1 MKEFN
6 ADLHIHSRYSRGVSP
21 SMNLETVCEMARIK
35 GIKIVGT
42 GDCLYLDWLKELESK
57 LEESNSAY
65 KLEDT
70 YYILQCEAE
79 TTVKGRV
86 HHLILFPS
94 FSSVYE
100 LRDKVLNGGYSKL
113 SSGRPTLKLSPER
126 LAEMV
131 LEVGALVG
139 PSHAFTPWTSMYAF
153 YESIFDCYGQ
163 NTTEI
168 YFLELGLSA
177 DTNMAKILTELDNCT
192 FVSFSDAHSPYPD
205 KLGRELT
212 RFKLKNPNFAEIK
225 KALMRIYG
233 REVTVNVG
241 LDPREGKYYLTGCKR
256 CEIAYTLDDV
266 VVNGTL
272 KKVCPLCGGP
282 LKIGVK
288 DRIAL
293 LSPKDE
299 RVSTIKRPPYL
310 HIVPLLE
317 ILRAIKGHSTTKT
330 KSVQNMYYQL
340 IGEFENEINILID
353 VPLSEIAREHQ
364 ELAEILQ
371 KFRRDQIEF
380 EFVGRAGHY
389 GKIKIQ

>member
-6 ADLHIHSRYSRGVSP
+6 VDLHIHSRYSRGVSP
-21 SMNLETVCEMARIK
+21 SMNLETVCEMAPIK
-35 GIKIVGT
+35 GINIVGT

-57 LEESNSAY
+57 LEDSNGAY
-65 KLEDT
+65 KREDT
-70 YYILQCEAE
+70 YYVLQCEVE

-113 SSGRPTLKLSPER
+113 TSGRPILKLSPER
-126 LAEMV
+126 LADFV
-131 LEVGALVG
+131 LEAGALIG

-153 YESIFDCYGQ
+153 YESIFDCYGH
-163 NTTEI
+163 NTVDV

-177 DTNMAKILTELDNCT
+177 DTNMTKVLTELDNCT

-212 RFKLKNPNFAEIK
+212 RFKLKNPSFAEIK
-225 KALMRIYG
+225 KALMRICG
-233 REVTVNVG
+233 RDVTVNVG
-241 LDPREGKYYLTGCKR
+241 LDPREGKYHLTGCTR
-256 CEIAYTLDDV
+256 CKMAYTLDDI

-272 KKVCPLCGGP
+272 IKVCPLCGGP

-288 DRIAL
+288 DRIAI
-293 LSPKDE
+293 LSRKNK
-299 RVSTIKRPPYL
+299 RISTVKRPPYL

-330 KSVQNMYYQL
+330 KSVRNMYYQL
-340 IGEFENEINILID
+340 IKEFENEINILVD
-353 VPLSEIAREHQ
+353 VPLSEIAREHLK
-364 ELAEILQ
+364 LAETLQ
-371 KFRRDQIEF
+371 KFRDDQIEF